1 MQASRWWCC
10 GSETGRA
17 GEARGGGSEIH
28 KTDKEEEKEKVRKN
42 ENGRTHNLE
51 GEVEGLQKWRVGGGI
66 WRGPKKWR
74 AI

>member
-51 GEVEGLQKWRVGGGI
+51 G
-66 WRGPKKWR
+66 
-74 AI
+74 